1 MASGYFNLPSF
12 TRAEKHKEELEQ
24 TKPTDPVLKD
34 EDAQFLEEHIADEQ
48 TKPVIDNNAAT
59 KIADNGEETAAT
71 AEEKQQMTEASDQSV
86 IPDVSFNNEPEK
98 SYDDIM
104 KEKAAE
110 RVQIRKAK
118 KQKSLELPSQEEAEA
133 ATKGFS
139 AQTEQAMTSS
149 PTSNSKRTWA
159 SYLPASV
166 RPSSRDK
173 NAEEQ
178 QSNEDE
184 SNSRTWQDY
193 ATSYLSNLPV
203 PVLPALPASLN
214 FTGKNK
220 SQSPARPPSPVY
232 NEDGTVN
239 EEQTRQKNEREI
251 TVLLDQLSLSQINNR
266 VFSFSAETQGIYER
280 FALILKDTINGAPT
294 AYDDMETLMK
304 EAGPK
309 LQKQFESMPP
319 FVRTLVKSLPAK
331 MGASLGPEVLAA
343 MGEKPGVELPA
354 AEREGGS
361 RPTTADSGISVPEG
375 KAESSEKKKRRIPG
389 LKSLLSK
396 EGAVAT
402 LLRNVVNFLQ
412 TRFPFLAS
420 GTNVVMSLAVF
431 SKLAK

>member
-34 EDAQFLEEHIADEQ
+34 EDARFLEEHIADEQ
-48 TKPVIDNNAAT
+48 TKPVIDNNTAT

-71 AEEKQQMTEASDQSV
+71 AEEKQQMTEASDQAV
-86 IPDVSFNNEPEK
+86 IPDVSFNNKPEK

-133 ATKGFS
+133 ATKGFN
-139 AQTEQAMTSS
+139 AQAEQAMTSS

-166 RPSSRDK
+166 RPNSRDK
-173 NAEEQ
+173 NQEEQ

-193 ATSYLSNLPV
+193 ATSYLSNIPV

-214 FTGKNK
+214 FAGKNK
-220 SQSPARPPSPVY
+220 NQSPARPPSPVY

-309 LQKQFESMPP
+309 LQKQFEAMPP

-343 MGEKPGVELPA
+343 MGEKPGVELTA
-354 AEREGGS
+354 AEMEGGS
-361 RPTTADSGISVPEG
+361 RPSTADSGISVPEG
-375 KAESSEKKKRRIPG
+375 KAESREKKKRRIPG

-431 SKLAK
+431 SKLTT